1 MIREH
6 RNGKYLFLL
15 VSAFLILSLLFSLP
29 LMKQGVIYSGDDL
42 SYHIARLNELYSNYK
57 NGNFFV
63 GISTFEFSKIGYPV
77 NLFYPW
83 VTLIPFIILRIL
95 TGKAIISI
103 YLGISFYSFLTLF
116 FTYICTLKISRNK
129 LQSFVTAT
137 VYTFCAYRV
146 IDIFSRFALGEF
158 LALTFL
164 PLVFYGF
171 YAIMFGK
178 NNDWP
183 YLGLGLSFVMLS
195 HILSTYISVFV
206 LGIVFIILFYWVND
220 KKSCLL
226 SLAKSIGLFVL
237 SSAIFLFPFLEQ
249 ERFQKF
255 LPPSINPLHSTELT
269 LSNLVLQSLNN
280 NLNGALATSGSTYN
294 IGIVLLIAIFI
305 GFFQYKSWKLFYRVV
320 FIFGIIIT
328 LFTTN
333 IIPWLLLEHS
343 VLKIIQFPWR
353 FLGIASLMLSIIA
366 GKEFIVL
373 YNTNNIIRDKYCI
386 LTAMFALIF
395 IPWFSGIQTFKLQPE
410 ARTIIYR
417 YDNQNLGGP
426 LFLDQYSP
434 AVSQSKL
441 GDNVNHVGL
450 VNKNKTKFDVISNI
464 NGLTL
469 TAQGIRGTKV
479 TLPIFNYKNIYVYDG
494 AQKIKHTTD
503 KYARIVVHNPK
514 TNKLMVRFIPS
525 FLDYVAIIISI
536 TTWIVCF
543 AIYMFHKLKLL

>member
-220 KKSCLL
+220 KKRCLL

-366 GKEFIVL
+366 GKELIVL

>member
-1 MIREH
+1 M
-6 RNGKYLFLL
+6 
-15 VSAFLILSLLFSLP
+15 
-29 LMKQGVIYSGDDL
+29 
-42 SYHIARLNELYSNYK
+42 
-57 NGNFFV
+57 
-63 GISTFEFSKIGYPV
+63 TF
-77 NLFYPW
+77 
-83 VTLIPFIILRIL
+83 
-95 TGKAIISI
+95 
-103 YLGISFYSFLTLF
+103 
-116 FTYICTLKISRNK
+116 
-129 LQSFVTAT
+129 
-137 VYTFCAYRV
+137 RV
-146 IDIFSRFALGEF
+146 
-158 LALTFL
+158 
-164 PLVFYGF
+164 
-171 YAIMFGK
+171 
-178 NNDWP
+178 
-183 YLGLGLSFVMLS
+183 
-195 HILSTYISVFV
+195 
-206 LGIVFIILFYWVND
+206 ILFYWIND
-220 KKSCLL
+220 KKHRLL

-280 NLNGALATSGSTYN
+280 NLNGALTTSGSTYN

-333 IIPWLLLEHS
+333 IIPWLSLEHS

-373 YNTNNIIRDKYCI
+373 YNTNNIIRDKCCI
-386 LTAMFALIF
+386 LAAMFALIF

-410 ARTIIYR
+410 ARAIIYR
-417 YDNQNLGGP
+417 YDNQNLDGP

-479 TLPIFNYKNIYVYDG
+479 TLPVFDYKNIYVYDG
-494 AQKIKHTTD
+494 AKKIKHTTD